1 MNRLL
6 PLFIV
11 SGTLMF
17 LLYGFEYCC
26 AYHAILS
33 KKEVIPSAHIGI
45 VISTLHKEDDIY
57 TANEQHGVENVSDIE
72 TNTAVGA
79 DSETDTTDKY
89 DSIYDTTADNATAVQ
104 SDVTETDTEETISI
118 NATTETVSDTATNT
132 TTDTVPDTATTQAPS
147 TNTEDSEGY
156 IEGTQSPSDIC
167 LSYPS
172 DLVAAI
178 NTYRNSYGLASL
190 SEDSQLKQA
199 AGIRCRELISSM
211 SHTRP
216 DGSSCSTIYA
226 ELGIYP
232 YNWGENLA
240 GGHYTASETVTAWM
254 DSDGHRANILNP
266 SFTKCGVAHISC
278 SSGYRDYWV
287 ILFTD

>member
-11 SGTLMF
+11 TGTLIF

-26 AYHAILS
+26 AYHAILP
-33 KKEVIPSAHIGI
+33 KDDVVPSAHIGI
-45 VISTLHKEDDIY
+45 VVSTLHKEKDIY
-57 TANEQHGVENVSDIE
+57 TANEQNGVENVSDIE
-72 TNTAVGA
+72 TNTVVGA
-79 DSETDTTDKY
+79 DTD
-89 DSIYDTTADNATAVQ
+89 DSIYDTTSDNATAVQ
-104 SDVTETDTEETISI
+104 SDVAEADIEETIETDT
-118 NATTETVSDTATNT
+118 TTETVSDTLTNT
-132 TTDTVPDTATTQAPS
+132 TTDTATDTATTQAPS
-147 TNTEDSEGY
+147 KNADDTEGY
-156 IEGTQSPSDIC
+156 IEAAQSPGDIC

-240 GGHYTASETVTAWM
+240 GGHYTASETATAWIN
-254 DSDGHRANILNP
+254 SEGHRANILNP

>member
-11 SGTLMF
+11 TGTLIF

-26 AYHAILS
+26 AYHAILP
-33 KKEVIPSAHIGI
+33 KDDVVPSAHIGI
-45 VISTLHKEDDIY
+45 VVSTLHKEKDIY
-57 TANEQHGVENVSDIE
+57 TANEQNGVENVSDIE
-72 TNTAVGA
+72 TNTVVGA
-79 DSETDTTDKY
+79 DTDG
-89 DSIYDTTADNATAVQ
+89 SIYDTTSDNAAAVQ
-104 SDVTETDTEETISI
+104 SDVAEADTEETI
-118 NATTETVSDTATNT
+118 ETDT
-132 TTDTVPDTATTQAPS
+132 TTDTATDTATTQAPS
-147 TNTEDSEGY
+147 KNADDTEGY
-156 IEGTQSPSDIC
+156 IEAAQSPSDIC

-178 NTYRNSYGLASL
+178 NTYRNSYGLTSL

-240 GGHYTASETVTAWM
+240 GGHYTASETATAWIN
-254 DSDGHRANILNP
+254 SEGHRANILNP

>member
-1 MNRLL
+1 MNRFI
-6 PLFIV
+6 PLFII

-17 LLYGFEYCC
+17 LLYGFKYCGT
-26 AYHAILS
+26 YHAILP
-33 KKEVIPSAHIGI
+33 KEEVPSAHIGI
-45 VISTLHKEDDIY
+45 VINILRKETDIY
-57 TANEQHGVENVSDIE
+57 TANGQGRAENISDTNTVVENNHNTDTTTTYNTICDTAADNDIAVQSNVTEPDTEANIE
-72 TNTAVGA
+72 TNT
-79 DSETDTTDKY
+79 DD
-89 DSIYDTTADNATAVQ
+89 TADCI
-104 SDVTETDTEETISI
+104 ET
-118 NATTETVSDTATNT
+118 
-132 TTDTVPDTATTQAPS
+132 
-147 TNTEDSEGY
+147 
-156 IEGTQSPSDIC
+156 TQSPSDIC

-178 NTYRNSYGLASL
+178 NAYRNSYGLAGL
-190 SEDSQLKQA
+190 SEDSQLNTA

-240 GGHYTASETVTAWM
+240 GGHYTASETATAWM
-254 DSDGHRANILNP
+254 DSDGHRANILNS
-266 SFTKCGVAHISC
+266 SFSKCGVAHISC

>member
-11 SGTLMF
+11 TGTLIF

-26 AYHAILS
+26 AYHAILP
-33 KKEVIPSAHIGI
+33 KDDVVPSAHIGI
-45 VISTLHKEDDIY
+45 VVSTLHKEKDIY
-57 TANEQHGVENVSDIE
+57 TANEQNGVENVSDIE
-72 TNTAVGA
+72 TNTVVGA
-79 DSETDTTDKY
+79 DTD
-89 DSIYDTTADNATAVQ
+89 DSIYDTTSDNATAVQ
-104 SDVTETDTEETISI
+104 SDVAEADIEETIETDT
-118 NATTETVSDTATNT
+118 TTETVSDTLTNT
-132 TTDTVPDTATTQAPS
+132 TTDTATDTATTQAPS
-147 TNTEDSEGY
+147 KNADDTEGY
-156 IEGTQSPSDIC
+156 IEAAQSPSDIC

-240 GGHYTASETVTAWM
+240 GGHYTASETATAWIN
-254 DSDGHRANILNP
+254 SEGHRANILNP

>member
-1 MNRLL
+1 MNRFI
-6 PLFIV
+6 PLFILPC
-11 SGTLMF
+11 TLTF
-17 LLYGFEYCC
+17 LLCTIKYCNP
-26 AYHAILS
+26 YRMTYQ
-33 KKEVIPSAHIGI
+33 KDNPVPSAHIGI
-45 VISTLHKEDDIY
+45 VVNTLYKETDIY
-57 TANEQHGVENVSDIE
+57 T
-72 TNTAVGA
+72 
-79 DSETDTTDKY
+79 DKC
-89 DSIYDTTADNATAVQ
+89 DAIYDTAADNDTAVQ
-104 SDVTETDTEETISI
+104 SNITEADTEETIVTDTTTETVS
-118 NATTETVSDTATNT
+118 NTTAATTTETVSDMTADTTTETVSDTAT
-132 TTDTVPDTATTQAPS
+132 DTATTQAPA
-147 TNTEDSEGY
+147 TNADDTAGC
-156 IEGTQSPSDIC
+156 IEATQLPSDIC

-172 DLVAAI
+172 DLIAAI
-178 NTYRNSYGLASL
+178 NAYRNSYGLAGL
-190 SEDSQLKQA
+190 SEDSQLNTA

-240 GGHYTASETVTAWM
+240 GGHYTASETATAWM
-254 DSDGHRANILNP
+254 DSDGHRANILNS